1 MTFREGVSG
10 LTRFG
15 KRWCAD
21 ARKSLVALGLE
32 PPGLDGN
39 QIRQTP
45 RTCRGYPRVPS
56 ACADTASG
64 VAGGSAV

>member
-39 QIRQTP
+39 QI
-45 RTCRGYPRVPS
+45 
-56 ACADTASG
+56 
-64 VAGGSAV
+64 